1 VTLQVIGA
9 GWGRTGTLSF
19 KQAIEQ
25 LGFGPCYHMLE
36 VFGKS
41 DHVARWEDAIAG
53 RPVDWDVLL
62 DGYRSTCDWPAC
74 TFWRELRAA
83 NPDAKVVLTRRDP
96 DAWYR
101 SFSKTIL
108 ESLQRPVDPAIDP
121 ATGQDVD
128 PVVLEHGRMTRAL
141 IFDRT
146 LGGDLSR
153 EHTLAVLAAHEQ
165 DVIDTVPADA
175 LLVYDV
181 AEGWD
186 PLCAFLGVAVPDEP
200 FPNTNT
206 TADFR
211 QMVGLDP
218 PA

>member
-1 VTLQVIGA
+1 
-9 GWGRTGTLSF
+9 
-19 KQAIEQ
+19 
-25 LGFGPCYHMLE
+25 M
-36 VFGKS
+36 
-41 DHVARWEDAIAG
+41 
-53 RPVDWDVLL
+53 
-62 DGYRSTCDWPAC
+62 
-74 TFWRELRAA
+74 
-83 NPDAKVVLTRRDP
+83 VLTRRDP

-108 ESLQRPVDPAIDP
+108 ESMQQPIDEAIE
-121 ATGQDVD
+121 QDVD
-128 PVVLEHGRMTRAL
+128 PVMVEHQRMTRAL

-146 LGGDLSR
+146 LDGDLSR

-165 DVIDTVPADA
+165 DVIDTVPAEE

-181 AEGWD
+181 AEGWE